1 MQQRAPDQPRALA
14 VRVPARQQRSR
25 VLAPSDRVRQPEE
38 ARYRRLRRHRRVPSR
53 MAVECVD
60 SRTRHPLVQATEARS
75 IRQRPPRGCVEIR
88 RAAKTYRAGVQAH
101 SRLRRFRQRC
111 RQSGASRWQVP
122 GSRHKRLSGASRR
135 HRLMPT
141 PECRHRDQLQCLPR
155 PRELRQVVI
164 LLPVVLWEQTVLL
177 TRPVQAVL
185 VSCRM

>member
-88 RAAKTYRAGVQAH
+88 RAAKTYRAGAQPH
-101 SRLRRFRQRC
+101 SHLHLFRQRC
-111 RQSGASRWQVP
+111 RQSGASHWQVP

-141 PECRHRDQLQCLPR
+141 TERHRRYRLQCLIR
-155 PRELRQVVI
+155 PGELRQVI
-164 LLPVVLWEQTVLL
+164 LLAMVLWAQTVHL
-177 TRPVQAVL
+177 TRSVPAVL
-185 VSCRM
+185 AWCRM